1 MKTGAQ
7 QIPSMIEAAG
17 TTDRIR
23 RAYDL
28 WSFVYAKVAG
38 PLEHGPRLRALE
50 LADVQPRDTVL
61 EAGVGTGAI
70 FLEIL
75 KRVDRARVVFGID
88 LSLKMLRKTQ
98 RLVRDQGYR
107 NAALYQADVNQLPF
121 QGRTFGV
128 IYSSY
133 LLDLLKLKDI
143 PRALSEFRRVLKPGG
158 RLVLVNLSRENTQRI
173 SWMERFYL
181 MLPSAWVPY
190 LLGSCRPIFT
200 ETFQRASG
208 FIGVQREFVS
218 HLTHSEIVRARKP
231 NS

>member
-173 SWMERFYL
+173 SWIERFYL

-200 ETFQRASG
+200 ETFLRASG
-208 FIGVQREFVS
+208 FIDVQREFVS